1 MFRTKLLLV
10 SIVVGLGSGVA
21 AQEFRATVS
30 GHIYDSP
37 GASVPNVKVQAVN
50 VDTNE
55 TATATTDS
63 SGSYSIP
70 FLRPGIYKLTA
81 SPAGF
86 KQFIRQNLPLHVP
99 KLPPIAIVLYLA
111 NLTEPSKP
119 QAHTYP

>member
-1 MFRTKLLLV
+1 MFRTKLLFQ
-10 SIVVGLGSGVA
+10 SILILLCSLLT

-30 GHIYDSP
+30 GHIYDST

-70 FLRPGIYKLTA
+70 FRRPAMYNLTA
-81 SPAGF
+81 SAAAF
-86 KQFIRQNLPLHVP
+86 QRVILDH
-99 KLPPIAIVLYLA
+99 
-111 NLTEPSKP
+111 LTLEPRK
-119 QAHTYP
+119 